1 MFVYSIRELQH
12 ARSVKH
18 EFELIYLFV
27 NEFTNILDFF
37 FLFVNGCFFKGVDKE
52 QGEECGS

>member
-12 ARSVKH
+12 ARSAKH

-37 FLFVNGCFFKGVDKE
+37 FFLLMDVFEGVDKE
-52 QGEECGS
+52 QGEEFGS

>member
-1 MFVYSIRELQH
+1 MFVYSIREHQH
-12 ARSVKH
+12 ARSAKH
-18 EFELIYLFV
+18 ESELIYLFV

-37 FLFVNGCFFKGVDKE
+37 FFLLMGVFEGADKE